1 MSTIKSP
8 VSKNSTIDHYSL
20 LCYNTHPHQE
30 IDMYWLGL
38 IIVSMA
44 VGHRYEEIDGWL
56 TLGAGMIVS
65 VILRAVFRRFPVR
78 K

>member
-8 VSKNSTIDHYSL
+8 ASKNSTIDHYL
-20 LCYNTHPHQE
+20 PLCYNTHPHQE

-44 VGHRYEEIDGWL
+44 VGHRYDQIDGWL
-56 TLGAGMIVS
+56 TLGGGMIVFA
-65 VILRAVFRRFPVR
+65 ILHAVLRRIPVR

>member
-8 VSKNSTIDHYSL
+8 ASENGTIDLYSL

-38 IIVSMA
+38 IIVSMSI
-44 VGHRYEEIDGWL
+44 GFRYEQIDGWMA
-56 TLGAGMIVS
+56 LGSGMIVFVIVRS
-65 VILRAVFRRFPVR
+65 VFLRFPVR